1 MITDPLKIFV
11 TVVEHKNFSRAA
23 EELYLSQPS
32 VSMQIRN
39 LENELGTKLINRSPK
54 HLELTQSGEIFYR
67 HAKNIL
73 LLYGKAKEEIDQLSN
88 VVTGGLK
95 VGASYTIG
103 EYILPFVVAE
113 FAAQYPKVVIETS
126 IANTEE
132 IIQAF
137 RANHL
142 DLALVEGEVDHSDL
156 VVRPLMED
164 EIILVV
170 PNQHALARLPIVTA
184 AQLQEQVWILR
195 ESGSGTRAF
204 SDKLIKDRGIEVEK
218 SYIFGSGQAVKQAVI
233 AGLGIALVSSWIVRK
248 ELEAGELTT
257 VRIKGKRLTRSFS
270 LIKSKNHELSKAM
283 EVFTEQLFTHELLSS
298 WSKIGHEGID
308 K

>member
-1 MITDPLKIFV
+1 MIIDPLKIFV
-11 TVVEHKNFSRAA
+11 AVVEHKNFSRAA
-23 EELYLSQPS
+23 EELYLSQSS
-32 VSMQIRN
+32 VSLQIKN
-39 LENELGTKLINRSPK
+39 LENELGTKLINRSSN
-54 HLELTQSGEIFYR
+54 HLELTQSGEIFYGY
-67 HAKNIL
+67 AKNIL
-73 LLYGKAKEEIDQLSN
+73 LLYDKAKEKIDQLSN

-113 FAAQYPKVVIETS
+113 FAAQYPKVKIETS

-132 IIQAF
+132 IIHAF

-142 DLALVEGEVDHSDL
+142 DIALVEGEVNHSDF
-156 VVRPLMED
+156 VIHHLMED

-170 PNQHALARLPIVTA
+170 PNRHVLARLQIVTA
-184 AQLQEQVWILR
+184 DNLQDQVWILR

-204 SDKLIKDRGIEVEK
+204 SDKLIKDRGIQVQK

-233 AGLGIALVSSWIVRK
+233 AGLGIALVSSWIVRQ
-248 ELEAGELTT
+248 ELKTRELTA

-270 LIKSKNHELSKAM
+270 LIKSKNNELSKAM
-283 EVFTEQLFTHELLSS
+283 EAFTEQLFTHELLTSGN
-298 WSKIGHEGID
+298 KLDYKGID
-308 K
+308 D

>member
-23 EELYLSQPS
+23 EELYLSQSS
-32 VSMQIRN
+32 VSLQIRN
-39 LENELGTKLINRSPK
+39 LENELGTKLINRSAK
-54 HLELTQSGEIFYR
+54 HLELTQTGEIFYGY
-67 HAKNIL
+67 AKNIL
-73 LLYGKAKEEIDQLSN
+73 LSYNKAKEEIDQLSN

-126 IANTEE
+126 ISNTEE
-132 IIQAF
+132 ISQAV

-142 DLALVEGEVDHSDL
+142 DLALVEGQVNHSDF
-156 VVRPLMED
+156 VIRPLMED

-170 PNQHALARLPIVTA
+170 PNRHALAKLPIVTA
-184 AQLQEQVWILR
+184 DHLQEQVWILR

-204 SDKLIKDRGIEVEK
+204 SDKLIKDRGIHVK
-218 SYIFGSGQAVKQAVI
+218 GTYVFGSSQAVKQAVI
-233 AGLGIALVSSWIVRK
+233 AGLGIALVSSLIVRK
-248 ELEAGELTT
+248 ELKARELTAI
-257 VRIKGKRLTRSFS
+257 RIKGKRLTRSFS
-270 LIKSKNHELSKAM
+270 LIQSKNHELFKTM
-283 EVFTEQLFTHELLSS
+283 EVFTEQLFTHELLTS
-298 WSKIGHEGID
+298 WNKLVQKGIED
-308 K
+308 

>member
-1 MITDPLKIFV
+1 MIVDPLKIFV
-11 TVVEHKNFSRAA
+11 TVVEHRNFSRAA

-32 VSMQIRN
+32 VSLQIRN

-54 HLELTQSGEIFYR
+54 HLELTQSGEIFYGY
-67 HAKNIL
+67 AKNIL
-73 LLYGKAKEEIDQLSN
+73 LLYDKAKEEIDQLSN

-103 EYILPFVVAE
+103 EYILPFIVTE
-113 FAAQYPKVVIETS
+113 FATQYPKVEIETS

-137 RANHL
+137 RTNHL
-142 DLALVEGEVDHSDL
+142 DIALVEGAVNHSDFVIHHL
-156 VVRPLMED
+156 IED

-184 AQLQEQVWILR
+184 DHLQDQVWILR

-204 SDKLIKDRGIEVEK
+204 SDKLIKDRGIHVKK

-233 AGLGIALVSSWIVRK
+233 AGLGIALVSSWIVRQ
-248 ELEAGELTT
+248 ELKARELTAI
-257 VRIKGKRLTRSFS
+257 RIKGKRLTRSFS
-270 LIKSKNHELSKAM
+270 LIKSKNNELSKAM
-283 EVFTEQLFTHELLSS
+283 EAFTEQLFTHELLVSGN
-298 WSKIGHEGID
+298 KLGYKGID
-308 K
+308 A